1 MVNMISKNS
10 ASNIVIFLA
19 SCTTC
24 AQSCNTV
31 ALQLT
36 SCGGA
41 ALPILT
47 ETLNAVTGC
56 IDQTVSCPSGTVGT
70 EYFYY
75 NSTMINTDTL
85 TCTNG
90 IYVSAANGGRQV
102 YGFSCGIPTSV
113 ETCNGSCATGWTYNS
128 ATGFCYLVCYND
140 FVNKEI
146 MFSLVKSKCYIRKK
160 KKLFLSDKSTT

>member
-1 MVNMISKNS
+1 MVSITSEIL
-10 ASNIVIFLA
+10 ASNNFIVIFLA
-19 SCTTC
+19 TCTTC

-31 ALQLT
+31 SLQLT

-41 ALPILT
+41 ALPMLT
-47 ETLNAVTGC
+47 ETLNPVSGC

-75 NSTMINTDTL
+75 NSTAINTDTL

-90 IYVSAANGGRQV
+90 NYISAANGGQQV

-113 ETCNGSCATGWTYNS
+113 QTCNGSCATGWTYNS
-128 ATGFCYLVCYND
+128 ATGFCYLVCYTH

-146 MFSLVKSKCYIRKK
+146 VFSLVKR
-160 KKLFLSDKSTT
+160 KLFVSDKSTT